1 MISRSPE
8 ATRALAARLGDRLAP
23 GDVVALNGELGSGKT
38 EFVHGLAQGL
48 EVPPH
53 MVASPSF
60 TLVHEYPG
68 RVPLVHLD
76 LYRLEDLP
84 AELLPDL
91 EEYLS
96 GPQVVAVEWARR
108 LAPLLP
114 GDYLEVDLEILG
126 ENERQLTFTGHGE
139 RSWELV
145 RHLAAA
151 ADGNGSRQDHELW
164 GDLCVRPQ
172 GGTRGSP
179 PENYHLVCIGIDPSP
194 CTTKIFRR
202 PTWPR

>member
-1 MISRSPE
+1 MKPYTRITRSPE
-8 ATRALAARLGDRLAP
+8 ATRDLAARLGEKLEA

-48 EVPPH
+48 QVPPH
-53 MVASPSF
+53 LVASPSF

-68 RVPLVHLD
+68 RVLLVHLD

-84 AELLPDL
+84 ASLLPDL

-96 GPQVVAVEWARR
+96 GTQVVAAEWARR

-114 GDYLEVDLEILG
+114 GDYLEVDLEFLG
-126 ENERQLTFTGHGE
+126 ERERQLTFTGHGP

-145 RHLAAA
+145 RHLAAG
-151 ADGNGSRQDHELW
+151 ADTE
-164 GDLCVRPQ
+164 
-172 GGTRGSP
+172 
-179 PENYHLVCIGIDPSP
+179 I
-194 CTTKIFRR
+194 
-202 PTWPR
+202 

>member
-1 MISRSPE
+1 MRPFLRVSRSPE
-8 ATRALAARLGDRLAP
+8 ATRALAARLGPWLAP

-53 MVASPSF
+53 VVASPSF

-84 AELLPDL
+84 PSMLPDL

-114 GDYLEVDLEILG
+114 GDYLEVDMEILG
-126 ENERQLTFTGHGE
+126 EHQRRLTFTGHGD

-145 RHLAAA
+145 RRLAK
-151 ADGNGSRQDHELW
+151 
-164 GDLCVRPQ
+164 
-172 GGTRGSP
+172 RG
-179 PENYHLVCIGIDPSP
+179 
-194 CTTKIFRR
+194 
-202 PTWPR
+202 

>member
-1 MISRSPE
+1 M
-8 ATRALAARLGDRLAP
+8 
-23 GDVVALNGELGSGKT
+23 ALNGELGSGKT

-48 EVPPH
+48 EVPPDV
-53 MVASPSF
+53 VASPSF

-68 RVPLVHLD
+68 RVRLVHLD

-84 AELLPDL
+84 ASMLPDL

-114 GDYLEVDLEILG
+114 GDYLEVDLEIMG
-126 ENERQLTFTGHGE
+126 ESERRFTFTGHGE

-145 RHLAAA
+145 LKMVEA
-151 ADGNGSRQDHELW
+151 S
-164 GDLCVRPQ
+164 
-172 GGTRGSP
+172 
-179 PENYHLVCIGIDPSP
+179 
-194 CTTKIFRR
+194 
-202 PTWPR
+202 

>member
-1 MISRSPE
+1 MRPFHRVTRSPE
-8 ATRALAARLGDRLAP
+8 ETRALAARLGDRLAP

-48 EVPPH
+48 QVPPDL
-53 MVASPSF
+53 VASPSF

-84 AELLPDL
+84 ASLLPDL

-96 GPQVVAVEWARR
+96 GPQVVVAEWARR

-114 GDYLEVDLEILG
+114 GDYLEVDMEILG
-126 ENERQLTFTGHGE
+126 KTSDSSTFIGHGP

-145 RHLAAA
+145 QRIGEERLSRTVVDNTTTNRRGGWRIAPEAAEYFSCS
-151 ADGNGSRQDHELW
+151 G
-164 GDLCVRPQ
+164 
-172 GGTRGSP
+172 
-179 PENYHLVCIGIDPSP
+179 
-194 CTTKIFRR
+194 
-202 PTWPR
+202 

>member
-1 MISRSPE
+1 MRPYRLISRSPE
-8 ATRALAARLGDRLAP
+8 ATRVLAARLGDRLVP

-68 RVPLVHLD
+68 RVPMVHLD

-84 AELLPDL
+84 LSMLPDL

-96 GPQVVAVEWARR
+96 GPQVVVAEWARR

-114 GDYLEVDLEILG
+114 GDYLEVDLEIPG
-126 ENERQLTFTGHGE
+126 ENERELTFVGHGP
-139 RSWELV
+139 RSWELI

-151 ADGNGSRQDHELW
+151 LSGEVSR
-164 GDLCVRPQ
+164 
-172 GGTRGSP
+172 
-179 PENYHLVCIGIDPSP
+179 
-194 CTTKIFRR
+194 
-202 PTWPR
+202 

>member
-1 MISRSPE
+1 VLLVTASSEKDLRLPKLSEIGPYSHISHSPE
-8 ATRALAARLGDRLAP
+8 ATRALAARLGAWLLP
-23 GDVVALNGELGSGKT
+23 GDVLALNGELGSGKT

-53 MVASPSF
+53 LVASPSF

-68 RVPLVHLD
+68 RVTLVHLD

-84 AELLPDL
+84 EELLPDL

-114 GDYLEVDLEILG
+114 GDYLDVGLETLG
-126 ENERQLTFTGHGE
+126 EHDRRLTFTGRGP
-139 RSWELV
+139 RSWALV
-145 RHLAAA
+145 RRLAAP
-151 ADGNGSRQDHELW
+151 G
-164 GDLCVRPQ
+164 
-172 GGTRGSP
+172 
-179 PENYHLVCIGIDPSP
+179 
-194 CTTKIFRR
+194 
-202 PTWPR
+202 